1 MAVTSC
7 LPGEGKSRISIQLAQ
22 ALSEDGSRVIII
34 DADLRKS
41 GMLNNISLK
50 GKCQG
55 LSDYLSGQCKAE
67 EIICTTDMG

>member
-1 MAVTSC
+1 M
-7 LPGEGKSRISIQLAQ
+7 SIQLAQ

-50 GKCQG
+50 AK
-55 LSDYLSGQCKAE
+55 SEAKRS
-67 EIICTTDMG
+67 